1 MRSMSRYS
9 LAMVKVLFLFIAVSV
24 VASGYAAASELL
36 VLPTRVVLE
45 GRGSEDFQVIN
56 PADETVDY
64 RVTVQHYS
72 QQPDGVLKLTDRISK
87 RQLLAQKIV
96 RYSPRK
102 STLKPKQKQI
112 VRALARPVPNLPD
125 GEYRLHLHF
134 EPIATGPF
142 KPEQSLQTD
151 TPGMS
156 IQIKLMVAVAV
167 PVFYRHGETH
177 LEMAIDQFAVVP
189 PNKTRPNQA
198 PAVQVRLLRKGN
210 RSAFGDVAILHK
222 APEAAE
228 WATIGKLGG
237 VPIYLPNS
245 TVTRIV
251 PLELPPGVA
260 AASLKGQVKVQF
272 RDREKN
278 GKQILAEKIFNL

>member
-1 MRSMSRYS
+1 MHPMSRYS
-9 LAMVKVLFLFIAVSV
+9 FVMAKMLVLVIAVSV
-24 VASGYAAASELL
+24 FASRDAAASELL

-45 GRGSEDFQVIN
+45 GRGSGDFQVIN

-72 QQPDGVLKLTDRISK
+72 QQPNGILKLTDRISK
-87 RQLLAQKIV
+87 RQLLAQKMI

-112 VRALARPVPNLPD
+112 VRTLPRPVPNLPD

-134 EPIATGPF
+134 EPIALKPFEPENRENDTG
-142 KPEQSLQTD
+142 L
-151 TPGMS
+151 S

-177 LEMAIDQFAVVP
+177 LKMDVEAFEILPPKKIPGRKQVP
-189 PNKTRPNQA
+189 T
-198 PAVQVRLLRKGN
+198 VSVRLRREGN

-222 APEAAE
+222 APEAE
-228 WATIGKLGG
+228 GWTTIGKLGG
-237 VPIYLPNS
+237 VPIYMPNP
-245 TVTRIV
+245 TVTRKV
-251 PLELPPGVA
+251 ALELAPGVS
-260 AASLKGQVKVQF
+260 AASLQGQIRVEF
-272 RDREKN
+272 RDREGDK
-278 GKQILAEKIFNL
+278 KQILAEKIFNL